1 MPSLRHRLVTLLI
14 PLVLGFALASTGFG
28 HRFSQPSQDRAF
40 IAVAALMGVAKSDL
54 CSTRDTDHGTD
65 HGTIATSCEACRL
78 VSSTVLPERTSLA
91 RDMVPGKLAD
101 WPCVAPEAVPLA
113 TRVRS
118 DPARAPPVA

>member
-1 MPSLRHRLVTLLI
+1 MPSSRHRLVTLLI

-54 CSTRDTDHGTD
+54 CNTRGTD
-65 HGTIATSCEACRL
+65 HGTITTSCEACRL

-91 RDMVPGKLAD
+91 RDMAPGKLVD

-113 TRVRS
+113 ARVRS